1 MQAARKSTF
10 HGRTLFRAVTLVEK
24 KKKKI
29 AIRATR
35 MVIFLRIIPCI
46 LVKILV
52 NYQRLSGT
60 FN

>member
-24 KKKKI
+24 KV

-46 LVKILV
+46 LVKIPV